1 MARFL
6 RRHHEHDPPIGEIPV
21 PHGPVTGHEH
31 EHYPRRASASYAT
44 DYERQIFS
52 HLTHPDDSYT
62 DNGVYWADLPFWK
75 RYSFVS
81 KVDRAES
88 SKEANN
94 IWAMVKEDPLSP
106 VSWYFRNAILPGA
119 GLGLEGYVLFS
130 IGNLEPLFET
140 VWPSCWKKDAPDCS
154 NNWVASVTYLEIIG
168 IMVGQVAVGIIGD
181 WIGRRWGLIQDA
193 LVMLLGLLMLTGSW
207 GLTLQGWVIMYAWS
221 LFVYGIGV
229 GGEYPIT
236 ATSSMENAVT
246 AGRLST
252 RDDRLHRGRKVTMA
266 FLMQG
271 WGQFVNQVV
280 LIVLLVIF
288 NRGHGNPPYST
299 TAAQYAFRLSFAF
312 PAIGTLWLAYY
323 RTWKMKSASKQL
335 ESAKKKS
342 KVTGYD
348 VRSLKLTIGNF
359 GGRLFAT
366 AGGWFCNDV
375 FFYGNKLFQGQ
386 FIKVISDNPSSI
398 MTTWTWN
405 LVNVVVSLAGYY
417 AASMLIDNKMYG
429 RKTMQQVGFLMCFIM
444 FAVPAFKYDY
454 YSSPA
459 GIHAFQAM
467 YFLSSFFNQFGP
479 NSVTFLVAGEVYPT
493 QIRASAHGFS
503 AMIGKAGALLASVLY
518 NYIDTKTKFYVVPWF
533 GLAGM
538 LITWVWLPDTT
549 GLDLKEQE
557 RRWQYILDGK
567 ANEYHGIAI
576 HPAHLSMW
584 ERWTGVGKNYHP
596 DLDMKAKI
604 RDMRADWEERE
615 AARAASDAESV
626 TPYEDDEDY
635 THEIYDYFKG
645 NTSHSVNSLKGEKSK
660 AVDRTSPARS
670 QDAPSDRTLEE
681 PTLDESGA
689 AKEAASSRH

>member
-1 MARFL
+1 MASLL
-6 RRHHEHDPPIGEIPV
+6 RRHREHDPPIGEIPV
-21 PHGPVTGHEH
+21 PHGPETGDEH
-31 EHYPRRASASYAT
+31 QHYPKGASSSYAT

-62 DNGVYWADLPFWK
+62 NEGVYWADLPFFK
-75 RYSFVS
+75 KFSFVS
-81 KVDRAES
+81 AVDRAETAA
-88 SKEANN
+88 EARG
-94 IWAMVKEDPLSP
+94 IWAMFKADPLSP
-106 VSWYFRNAILPGA
+106 LTWYFRNAVLPGA

-130 IGNLEPLFET
+130 IGNLTPLFSA
-140 VWPSCWKKDAPDCS
+140 VWGTCWGSKPTECS
-154 NNWVASVTYLEIIG
+154 VNWVSAVTYLEVIG

-193 LVMLLGLLMLTGSW
+193 VVMLLGLCMLTGSW
-207 GLTLQGWVIMYAWS
+207 GVTLQGWVIMYAWS

-236 ATSSMENAVT
+236 ATSSMENAVS
-246 AGRLST
+246 AGKLST

-271 WGQFVNQVV
+271 WGQFVNQVA

-288 NRGHGNPPYST
+288 NRGHGNPPYSM

-312 PAIGTLWLAYY
+312 PALGTLWLAYY
-323 RTWKMKSASKQL
+323 RTWKMKAAGKHL
-335 ESAKKKS
+335 EKAKKKAN
-342 KVTGYD
+342 VTGYD
-348 VRSLKLTIGNF
+348 VRSLKLTVGNF
-359 GGRLFAT
+359 GGRLLAT

-375 FFYGNKLFQGQ
+375 FFYGNKLFQSQ
-386 FIKVISDNPSSI
+386 FINVISNNPKSI

-429 RKTMQQVGFLMCFIM
+429 RKNMQQVGFLMCFIM
-444 FAVPAFKYDY
+444 FVVPAFNYEY
-454 YSSPA
+454 YTSPA

-518 NYIDTKTKFYVVPWF
+518 NYIDNPTKFLVVPWF

-538 LITWVWLPDTT
+538 LITLIWLPDTT

-557 RRWQYILDGK
+557 RRWQYILDGRE
-567 ANEYHGIAI
+567 NEYHGIAI
-576 HPAHLSMW
+576 HPQHLSLW
-584 ERWTGVGKNYHP
+584 ERWMGAGKNYHP
-596 DLDMKAKI
+596 DLDTKAKI
-604 RDMRADWEERE
+604 RDIHTDWEERE
-615 AARAASDAESV
+615 ASRAASDAESAN
-626 TPYEDDEDY
+626 PMDDDDDITNEI
-635 THEIYDYFKG
+635 HEYFRG
-645 NTSHSVNSLKGEKSK
+645 NRNNSYNSLKNEKSNGL
-660 AVDRTSPARS
+660 DPSPSRS
-670 QDAPSDRTLEE
+670 QEAPSDRTLEE
-681 PTLDESGA
+681 EQVERYGPRESA
-689 AKEAASSRH
+689 PAI

>member
-1 MARFL
+1 MANLL
-6 RRHHEHDPPIGEIPV
+6 RRHHEHDPPVGEIPV
-21 PHGPVTGHEH
+21 PHGPETGDEH
-31 EHYPRRASASYAT
+31 QHYPRRGSTSYAT

-62 DNGVYWADLPFWK
+62 SDGVYWADLPFWK
-75 RYSFVS
+75 RFSFVS
-81 KVDRAES
+81 AVDRAETAA
-88 SKEANN
+88 EAKG

-130 IGNLEPLFET
+130 IGNLEPLFEAA
-140 VWPSCWKKDAPDCS
+140 WPSCWKSSGSDCTT
-154 NNWVASVTYLEIIG
+154 NWVASVTYLEIIG
-168 IMVGQVAVGIIGD
+168 IMVGQVMVGIIGD

-193 LVMLLGLLMLTGSW
+193 LVMFLGLLMLTGSW
-207 GLTLQGWVIMYAWS
+207 GTTLQGWVIMYAWS

-288 NRGHGNPPYST
+288 NRGSGNPPYSV

-323 RTWKMKSASKQL
+323 RTWRMKSASKQL
-335 ESAKKKS
+335 EKAKKKS

-348 VRSLKLTIGNF
+348 VRSLKLTFSNF

-405 LVNVVVSLAGYY
+405 LVNVVVGLAGYY
-417 AASMLIDNKMYG
+417 MASLLIDNKMYG
-429 RKTMQQVGFLMCFIM
+429 RKAMQQVGFLMCFIM
-444 FAVPAFKYDY
+444 FVVPAFKYDY
-454 YSSPA
+454 YISSA

-518 NYIDTKTKFYVVPWF
+518 NYIDTRTKFLVVPWF

-538 LITWVWLPDTT
+538 LITYIWLPDTT

-557 RRWQYILDGK
+557 RRWQYILEGRDS
-567 ANEYHGIAI
+567 EYHGIAI
-576 HPAHLSMW
+576 HPAHLSLW
-584 ERWTGVGKNYHP
+584 EQWMGVGKNYHP

-604 RDMRADWEERE
+604 RDMRTDWEERE
-615 AARAASDAESV
+615 AVRAGSDAEST
-626 TPYEDDEDY
+626 TPVDDDEDY
-635 THEIYDYFKG
+635 TNEIHDYFKG
-645 NTSHSVNSLKGEKSK
+645 TTTGSINSLKGEKSK
-660 AVDRTSPARS
+660 AVDRTSGN
-670 QDAPSDRTLEE
+670 APSDRTLEE
-681 PTLDESGA
+681 PSLDGSKESTTI
-689 AKEAASSRH
+689 S

>member
-1 MARFL
+1 MANLL
-6 RRHHEHDPPIGEIPV
+6 RRHHEHDPPVGEIPV
-21 PHGPVTGHEH
+21 PHGPETGDEH
-31 EHYPRRASASYAT
+31 QHYPRRGSTSYAT

-62 DNGVYWADLPFWK
+62 SDGVYWADLPFWK
-75 RYSFVS
+75 RFSFVS
-81 KVDRAES
+81 AVDRAES
-88 SKEANN
+88 AAEAKG
-94 IWAMVKEDPLSP
+94 IWAMMKEDPLSP

-130 IGNLEPLFET
+130 IGNLEPLFEA
-140 VWPSCWKKDAPDCS
+140 VWPTCWKSGRTDCS
-154 NNWVASVTYLEIIG
+154 ANWVAAVSYLEIIG

-193 LVMLLGLLMLTGSW
+193 LVMFLGLLMLTGSW
-207 GLTLQGWVIMYAWS
+207 GVTLQGWVIMYAWS

-288 NRGHGNPPYST
+288 NRGHGNPPYSV

-312 PAIGTLWLAYY
+312 PAIGTLWLTYY
-323 RTWKMKSASKQL
+323 RTWRMKSASKQL
-335 ESAKKKS
+335 EKAKKKS

-348 VRSLKLTIGNF
+348 VRSLKMTFSNF

-417 AASMLIDNKMYG
+417 MASMVIDNKMYG

-444 FAVPAFKYDY
+444 FVVPAFKYDY
-454 YSSPA
+454 YKSPA
-459 GIHAFQAM
+459 GIHSFQAM

-518 NYIDTKTKFYVVPWF
+518 NYIDDKTKFHVVPWF

-538 LITWVWLPDTT
+538 LITYIWLPDTT

-557 RRWQYILDGK
+557 RRWSYILEGRDSD
-567 ANEYHGIAI
+567 YHGIAI
-576 HPAHLSMW
+576 HPAHLSLW
-584 ERWTGVGKNYHP
+584 ERWMGIGKNYHP

-604 RDMRADWEERE
+604 RDMRTDWEERE
-615 AARAASDAESV
+615 AARAGSDAESA
-626 TPYEDDEDY
+626 TPADDDDDY
-635 THEIYDYFKG
+635 TDEIHDYFRG
-645 NTSHSVNSLKGEKSK
+645 ATTGSIDSLKGEKSK
-660 AVDRTSPARS
+660 PAHRTS
-670 QDAPSDRTLEE
+670 DNAPSDRTLEE
-681 PTLDESGA
+681 PTLNGNKESTTI
-689 AKEAASSRH
+689 S